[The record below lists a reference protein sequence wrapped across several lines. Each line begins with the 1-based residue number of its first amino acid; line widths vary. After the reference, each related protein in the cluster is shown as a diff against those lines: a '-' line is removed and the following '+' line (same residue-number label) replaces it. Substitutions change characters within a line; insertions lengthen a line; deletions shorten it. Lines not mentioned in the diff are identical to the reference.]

1 MGVFSKLF
9 GLSSDIEKQLEK
21 LYVPM
26 FQMMIGMSQSQ
37 AKNTFRDLYKQAE
50 EEAKTEGTLNLPMN
64 LGDILLGKESTDQ
77 KINAMLAKRRKEGV
91 RDEDIRW
98 WMNRHELDRKM
109 LMKVDDISRFALFKK
124 LLEEDHLSEEKAACE
139 VKKFSPIFGDPDD
152 TSTSSGDDR
161 PLPFELKDRIN
172 IYIQKRSQTDPEKY
186 KREIIE
192 SSSFNAL
199 IRKEIKKGNV

>member
-9 GLSSDIEKQLEK
+9 GASDIQTQLEK

-26 FQMMIGMSQSQ
+26 FQMMGMTT
-37 AKNTFRDLYKQAE
+37 AKAKSTFRDLYRQAE
-50 EEAKTEGTLNLPMN
+50 NEAKAEGSINLPTN
-64 LGDILLGKESTDQ
+64 LGDVLLQNEGSRPETQS
-77 KINAMLAKRRKEGV
+77 MLAKRRKEGV

-109 LMKVDDISRFALFKK
+109 MTKFDDMSKFALFLK
-124 LLEEDHLSEEKAACE
+124 LLQEDRLSEEEAGRQ
-139 VKKFSPIFGDPDD
+139 VKKYFPIFGDSDD

-172 IYIQKRSQTDPEKY
+172 FYVQARSQKDPAKY
-186 KREIIE
+186 KEDMAR

-199 IRKEIKKGNV
+199 IRKEIKAGNV